1 MVFNLMV
8 ALKNGNQDAQ
18 FWLDV
23 FDRLVANSDTI
34 NVDDPALNSILNE
47 MITDGLLTSQDLDSI
62 KTRQGS
68 RSEKL
73 FGIAVTVDQV
83 SNSLNEVEN

>member
-1 MVFNLMV
+1 
-8 ALKNGNQDAQ
+8 
-18 FWLDV
+18 
-23 FDRLVANSDTI
+23 
-34 NVDDPALNSILNE
+34 